1 MDKAHVV
8 SLLAAILY
16 PSWIGE
22 AKMSETEIILERMRQ
37 VAVDSLWVVGFVLLL
52 SAELPF

>member
-1 MDKAHVV
+1 
-8 SLLAAILY
+8 
-16 PSWIGE
+16 
-22 AKMSETEIILERMRQ
+22 MSETEIILERMRQ